1 MVIITNM
8 NLSRELSDLTYIYN
22 QYGRTDLELLLED
35 FSGGETNWSVPKDT
49 APGDTVVFMCAKTAK
64 NRLGMATSHIPDS
77 YGDGFRA
84 FADQQKK
91 LYKQYSGHLLGCGVV
106 ASLPVYDSGS
116 NRWYADVAQLRG
128 FANPI

>member
-49 APGDTVVFMCAKTAK
+49 VPGDTVVFMCAKTAK
-64 NRLGMATSHIPDS
+64 NRLGMATSHIPD
-77 YGDGFRA
+77 
-84 FADQQKK
+84 
-91 LYKQYSGHLLGCGVV
+91 
-106 ASLPVYDSGS
+106 
-116 NRWYADVAQLRG
+116 
-128 FANPI
+128 